1 MERALKWPGRH
12 GRTGVRLTSWLVATQ
27 VLAGAVSSARA
38 APVET
43 MESPMP
49 APSGGRSD
57 ERPRPGPRVA
67 TLAGALAG
75 VGIGLAL
82 GSRSN
87 ATRGPLAPLGTS
99 DALVSGAAIALF
111 ASPHVFD
118 RASPPSTGAAPPR
131 ELNGFDRSIRK
142 LALGRRTAASREVLD
157 KVSAATLTATV
168 LAPVG
173 LLAASNVPEKW
184 GRDLP
189 VVMEAT
195 GLSLAISVAV
205 KHVAHRSRPLDRFCR
220 EDGMEGPCRR
230 DTRLSF
236 YSGHASAAFA
246 AAVATGSIADDHG
259 FANRRWIWGTQLTL
273 ATMTSVL
280 RVMADRHYA
289 TDVLVG
295 MATGGLVGWLVPKM
309 HQPHEAPVITP
320 AARSH
325 PPAPL
330 ASVHFGRP
338 SGGTMTVTAGV
349 PTGGGVYVGL
359 CWSANERV
367 TRNGAAVR

>member
-1 MERALKWPGRH
+1 MAAQLLAWA
-12 GRTGVRLTSWLVATQ
+12 VA
-27 VLAGAVSSARA
+27 SARA

-43 MESPMP
+43 MESTEP
-49 APSGGRSD
+49 ARSGGGSD
-57 ERPRPGPRVA
+57 ERHRSGPRVA
-67 TLAGALAG
+67 TFAGALAG

-82 GSRSN
+82 GRGSH
-87 ATRGPLAPLGTS
+87 AARGPLEPLGAS
-99 DALVSGAAIALF
+99 DALVSGAAVALF

-118 RASPPSTGAAPPR
+118 HASPPSTDAAPPR
-131 ELNGFDRSIRK
+131 KLNGFDRSIRK
-142 LALGRRTAASREVLD
+142 LALGRRSAAGREVLD
-157 KVSAATLTATV
+157 KVSWATLTATV

-173 LLAASNVPEKW
+173 LLAASDVPEKW

-205 KHVAHRSRPLDRFCR
+205 KHVAHRSRPLDRSCR
-220 EDGMEGPCRR
+220 DDEEGPCRR

-246 AAVATGSIADDHG
+246 AAIATGSIADDHG

-273 ATMTSVL
+273 ATVTSVL
-280 RVMADRHYA
+280 RVMADQHYA

-295 MATGGLVGWLVPKM
+295 MATGGLVGWLVPKI
-309 HQPHEAPVITP
+309 HQPHAPPVITP
-320 AARSH
+320 AAKSRR
-325 PPAPL
+325 PTTL
-330 ASVHFGRP
+330 ASVPLAHP

-349 PTGGGVYVGL
+349 PAGGGVYVGL
-359 CWSANERV
+359 RWYGR
-367 TRNGAAVR
+367 

>member
-1 MERALKWPGRH
+1 
-12 GRTGVRLTSWLVATQ
+12 VRLTSWLVAIQ
-27 VLAGAVSSARA
+27 VLACAEAAARA

-43 MESPMP
+43 MESPEP
-49 APSGGRSD
+49 ARSEGRSA
-57 ERPRPGPRVA
+57 ERHRSGPRVA
-67 TLAGALAG
+67 RMAGALAG

-82 GSRSN
+82 GHRSN
-87 ATRGPLAPLGTS
+87 VARGPLESLGAS
-99 DALVSGAAIALF
+99 DALVSGAAIGLF
-111 ASPHVFD
+111 ASPRVFD
-118 RASPPSTGAAPPR
+118 HALPSSTGDAAR
-131 ELNGFDRSIRK
+131 RDLNGFDRSIRK
-142 LALGRRTAASREVLD
+142 LALGRRSAAGRDVLD
-157 KVSAATLTATV
+157 KVSSATLSATV

-173 LLAASNVPEKW
+173 LLAASNVPDKW

-220 EDGMEGPCRR
+220 EDEKKGPCRL

-259 FANRRWIWGTQLTL
+259 FANRRWIWRTQLTL
-273 ATMTSVL
+273 ATVTGVL

-295 MATGGLVGWLVPKM
+295 MATGSLVGWLVPKM
-309 HQPHEAPVITP
+309 HQPHQAPVITP
-320 AARSH
+320 AAKRH
-325 PPAPL
+325 RPAAL
-330 ASVHFGRP
+330 ASVPFARP
-338 SGGTMTVTAGV
+338 SGGTMAVTAGV
-349 PTGGGVYVGL
+349 PAGGGAYLGL
-359 CWSANERV
+359 RWYGR
-367 TRNGAAVR
+367 